1 MLEIE
6 ADVGLG
12 GIEVRRGLSSTP
24 YRLPLALPRLR
35 RAEGEAALAGV
46 CAGIAK
52 SLRVDATLV
61 RLTFALLAFAGGAGI
76 AAYGGAWL
84 ALAPENGPPPSPR
97 RRLLGFVALAIAG
110 AIALRGF
117 GFSDSLIWPAALCG
131 AGILLAR
138 GRSGAP
144 VVVGLSLAAVGVI
157 VFVDQNATADGR
169 DAAFESSAVAI
180 ALLLVLGPWAWRLAA
195 ERDAERTARIRSQE
209 RSEMA
214 ARVHDS
220 VLQTLALV
228 QREAGDPRRVAA
240 LARRQERELRSWLYP
255 DPRAGRGGPRV
266 RDGRAPPPRSR
277 SCTAS
282 RSSSSAPATCRS
294 TTASRRSCSRRA
306 RRWRTRREHS
316 GADQVST
323 FVDVGEDEIAIYV
336 RDRGGGFDPEAV
348 PADAH
353 GIAESIRGRMTR
365 AGGTATLT
373 SSADGTEVE
382 LRLGEAD
389 MSRAASCSSTTTTSS
404 APACAASS
412 ARRSRSSARPA
423 SVAEAVPL
431 IRELDPD
438 VVLLDVHLPDGGGHA
453 VIAQVA
459 PERPGVRFLA
469 LSVSDAAEDVIDV
482 IRAGARG
489 YVTKSISGA
498 DLIDAV
504 KRTADGDAV
513 FSPRLAGFVL
523 DAFRSGEAAVDPELD
538 TLTDARAGG
547 AAADRPRLPL
557 QGDRGAAAPLGQ
569 DRRDPR
575 LRRPAQAAALEPPR
589 ADALGRRAP
598 PDLSTGVRLVSD
610 TCQSRL

>member
-1 MLEIE
+1 
-6 ADVGLG
+6 
-12 GIEVRRGLSSTP
+12 LSSTP
-24 YRLPLALPRLR
+24 YRLPLGLPRLR
-35 RAEGEAALAGV
+35 RAEGGAAVAGV

-61 RLTFALLAFAGGAGI
+61 RLTFALLSFAGGAGI

-84 ALAPENGPPPSPR
+84 AMAPENGPAPSPR

-144 VVVGLSLAAVGVI
+144 VVIGLTLAAVGVI

-195 ERDAERTARIRSQE
+195 ERDAERTERIRSQE

-255 DPRAGRGGPRV
+255 DPRTGEAGLASAIDAAAAEVEELHGVPVELVRTGDVPLDDRV
-266 RDGRAPPPRSR
+266 EALVL
-277 SCTAS
+277 A
-282 RSSSSAPATCRS
+282 
-294 TTASRRSCSRRA
+294 A
-306 RRWRTRREHS
+306 REAMANAARHS
-316 GADQVST
+316 GADQIST

-365 AGGTATLT
+365 AGGMATLT
-373 SSADGTEVE
+373 SSDDGTEVE
-382 LRLGEAD
+382 LRL
-389 MSRAASCSSTTTTSS
+389 
-404 APACAASS
+404 
-412 ARRSRSSARPA
+412 AR
-423 SVAEAVPL
+423 E
-431 IRELDPD
+431 
-438 VVLLDVHLPDGGGHA
+438 
-453 VIAQVA
+453 
-459 PERPGVRFLA
+459 
-469 LSVSDAAEDVIDV
+469 
-482 IRAGARG
+482 
-489 YVTKSISGA
+489 T
-498 DLIDAV
+498 
-504 KRTADGDAV
+504 
-513 FSPRLAGFVL
+513 
-523 DAFRSGEAAVDPELD
+523 
-538 TLTDARAGG
+538 
-547 AAADRPRLPL
+547 
-557 QGDRGAAAPLGQ
+557 
-569 DRRDPR
+569 
-575 LRRPAQAAALEPPR
+575 
-589 ADALGRRAP
+589 
-598 PDLSTGVRLVSD
+598 
-610 TCQSRL
+610 